1 MGQWDTQRESLLRR
15 KEESDQSF
23 LKKFKCQGGC
33 FGMLKFRIDR
43 RISLQSQLRDEMSL
57 LVAETKLR
65 VLT

>member
-43 RISLQSQLRDEMSL
+43 RISLQSQLRDETSL
-57 LVAETKLR
+57 LVAETRLR
-65 VLT
+65 VLP